1 MPKNIVFCA
10 DGTWN
15 GPSEIT
21 GVSVTDAEDT
31 AGEVQTTVGNVTNVF
46 KLFSNLPGDITI
58 ETLGSRVEQERVAS
72 DDAGTSLQVAKY
84 LHGVG
89 DSTNPIIKLLGG
101 AFGVGIIARIVRGYT
116 FVSRNYLPGDAIYIV
131 GFSRGA
137 YTARALAGMICKVG
151 LLNPLTYDV
160 NDKERAYQL
169 GIAAWVMWRGMALG
183 GGGQPISPLATA
195 LLTLVDHFAA
205 ADIPQNGL
213 LPNVPVKAVG
223 VWDTVGSLGIP
234 LYAGGA
240 RLDVFRF
247 ADTALNP
254 LVENGFHAMALHEQ
268 RADFPVTAWDTR
280 NGIIQEW
287 FVGAHADVGGGYPAS
302 ESMLS
307 NLALGWMLR
316 RLADFG
322 MRLNNPLPYPP
333 FPQDPNQPIHT
344 PWDTPPFNLLPTA
357 QRQVD
362 RANDKFH
369 ASVASRNPLDLPPGP
384 PPLSPQQVANLSLDS
399 TGYQGTAGT

>member
-15 GPSEIT
+15 GPPELT
-21 GVSVTDAEDT
+21 GVSVTDADDT
-31 AGEVQTTVGNVTNVF
+31 AGEVQATIGNSTNVF
-46 KLFSNLPGDITI
+46 KLFSNLPGHITI
-58 ETLGSRVEQERVAS
+58 ETLGSRVEQERV
-72 DDAGTSLQVAKY
+72 TSEGVGAQLQVAKY

-116 FVSRNYLPGDAIYIV
+116 FVSRNYSPGDAIYIV

-137 YTARALAGMICKVG
+137 YTARALAGMITKVG
-151 LLNPLTYDV
+151 LLNPSTYDV

-169 GIAAWVMWRGMALG
+169 GIAAWVLWRGVALG
-183 GGGQPISPLATA
+183 GGKPISPLATA

-205 ADIPQNGL
+205 AGIPQNGL
-213 LPNVPVKAVG
+213 LGNIAIKAVG

-247 ADTALNP
+247 VDTVLNP
-254 LVENGFHAMALHEQ
+254 LVENGLHAMALHEQ
-268 RADFPVTAWDTR
+268 RADFPVTAWDPR
-280 NGIIQEW
+280 AGVIQEW
-287 FVGAHADVGGGYPAS
+287 FVGAHADVGGGYPAT
-302 ESMLS
+302 ESGLS
-307 NLALGWMLR
+307 NQALGWMLR
-316 RLADFG
+316 RLADIG
-322 MRLNNPLPYPP
+322 MRLNNPVPYPP
-333 FPQDPNQPIHT
+333 FPQNPSQPIHT
-344 PWDTPPFNLLPTA
+344 PWDIAPFNYMAKA

-362 RANDKFH
+362 RAKDMFH
-369 ASVASRNPLDLPPGP
+369 VSVTRRNPLELPPGP
-384 PPLSPQQVANLSLDS
+384 PPLSPQDVGYLSIDP
-399 TGYQGTAGT
+399 TEY